1 MKVGHQG
8 IKGAFSYIA
17 TKELYPSAEIV
28 SYRTFLDVLD
38 AVESGAV
45 EYGVIPMENS
55 SAGRVADVYNIF
67 KQTKL
72 YIVAEKL
79 LKVQHNLA
87 SIYGAKIENITHI
100 FSHEQALRQ
109 CEKTLQKLAP
119 TATLVAKEN
128 TAISAEYVKSEN
140 NLHFACVCS
149 ADAIAENHLS
159 LLQANI
165 QDNDNNS
172 TLFVVFAKKPITIA
186 KNTQNVKT
194 SIIFEIKNEVGSLYH
209 SLGCFANN
217 NIDLI
222 KLESYIP
229 NAFASTSAMFFT
241 TMKGNIADDNMQKAL
256 QELKNYTKQI
266 HIFGSYFEDIKN

>member
-17 TKELYPSAEIV
+17 SRQIYPNADII
-28 SYRTFLDVLD
+28 SYKTFLDVLD
-38 AVESGAV
+38 AVDSGAV

-87 SIYGAKIENITHI
+87 GIKGAKLEDITHI

-119 TATLVAKEN
+119 TATLIAKEN

-140 NLHFACVCS
+140 NPHFACVCS
-149 ADAIAENHLS
+149 ADAITENHLL

-186 KNTQNVKT
+186 KNTPNVKT

-229 NAFASTSAMFFT
+229 NAFSSTSAMFFI

-266 HIFGSYFEDIKN
+266 HIFGSYFEDKNN

>member
-8 IKGAFSYIA
+8 TKGAFSYIA
-17 TKELYPSAEIV
+17 TKELYQTAEIV
-28 SYRTFLDVLD
+28 SYRTFLDVLE
-38 AVESGAV
+38 AVENGAI

-87 SIYGAKIENITHI
+87 GIQGAKLEDITHI

-109 CEKTLQKLAP
+109 CENTLQKLVPKAK
-119 TATLVAKEN
+119 LIAKEN
-128 TAISAEYVKSEN
+128 TAISAEYVKNEN
-140 NLHFACVCS
+140 NQHFACICS
-149 ADAIAENHLS
+149 YEAVAENDLL
-159 LLQANI
+159 LLQKNM

-172 TLFVVFAKKPITIA
+172 TLFVVFSKKPIIIA
-186 KNTQNVKT
+186 KDTQNVKT

-229 NAFASTSAMFFT
+229 NAFASTSAMFFI
-241 TMKGNIADDNMQKAL
+241 TMKGNVADDNMKKAL
-256 QELKNYTKQI
+256 QELKKYTTKI
-266 HIFGSYFEDIKN
+266 HIFGSYLNGVMM